1 MQIAPGNKKKHQ
13 RSHPLKKMRS
23 TAMRVLRYVSEFEI
37 DIVAPLAK
45 VMEQFSA
52 VFSIEVQKTD

>member
-1 MQIAPGNKKKHQ
+1 MNKKKHQ
-13 RSHPLKKMRS
+13 RSHLLKKMSR